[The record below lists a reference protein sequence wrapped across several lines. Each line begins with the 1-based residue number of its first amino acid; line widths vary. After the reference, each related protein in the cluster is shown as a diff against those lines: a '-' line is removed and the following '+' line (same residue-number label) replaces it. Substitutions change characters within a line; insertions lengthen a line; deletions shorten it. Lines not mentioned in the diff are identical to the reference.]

1 MLTEWAVVATG
12 SFFKET
18 ARLPENKA
26 SFRVMMDKVGQIPSM
41 VGVAHLL
48 TIPSTCL

>member
-1 MLTEWAVVATG
+1 MVTEWAVVATG

-26 SFRVMMDKVGQIPSM
+26 SFRVMMDEVGPTPLT
-41 VGVAHLL
+41 VGKLL
-48 TIPSTCL
+48 F

>member
-1 MLTEWAVVATG
+1 MLTEWVVVATG

-26 SFRVMMDKVGQIPSM
+26 SFRLMMDEVGP
-41 VGVAHLL
+41 LL
-48 TIPSTCL
+48 FQSVSLTLL